1 VHDDSRLPIG
11 VVEGLRLDGRKLR
24 GLARFGNS
32 VRAREVFADVVDH
45 IVNAVSVGYRYLD
58 EGVREGPRGLRF
70 RWQPL
75 EASAVPIAADPN
87 AGFNRKGNTMHQRS
101 DDSNDDARQ
110 NRAERALAQRQK
122 IDEQFAA
129 LPGDDIEA
137 FRQHVRELEG
147 EYELGELAVLRSLG
161 PIKQAYETWRHT
173 AIRNLASMWQDQGN
187 ATEINKRAAAAALNP
202 QMTVDTFRKEILRM
216 ISTNSQIDTGQLEAD
231 RLAYGAA
238 ARVSER
244 HSPLTHIQGKD
255 AEARAYQAGMFF
267 RHLVGDGRATSWCRD
282 KGLLQERALGTGV
295 FSAGGALV
303 PEPMA
308 NEILV
313 LQESFGVFRQ
323 FARQW
328 PMDSG
333 SLSIPVK
340 TAGLNV
346 TSLGEGAVTPTSDPA
361 FSNVMLVAKEFGGGA
376 RVHRNLIEDS
386 PIALGDFIIG
396 EFAHSLAEAEDGC
409 GFIGTGISSYGGM
422 QGINFLLEDGSHAGG
437 VVAASSG
444 HDTFPEIDVSDLVS
458 LMGRCPEYARAGAAW
473 YLSSTAR
480 DTIFMRLMMGSGG
493 NTLDAMRSGVGE
505 SFMGYPVRVSQK
517 FPAGAS
523 TVYNNEVI
531 CLFGNLSLSS
541 AFGARRGVQ
550 VDIDSSRFVEYREIY
565 FQATERFDVVNHH
578 VGTATEAGPIVGLVG
593 TT

>member
-1 VHDDSRLPIG
+1 
-11 VVEGLRLDGRKLR
+11 
-24 GLARFGNS
+24 
-32 VRAREVFADVVDH
+32 
-45 IVNAVSVGYRYLD
+45 
-58 EGVREGPRGLRF
+58 
-70 RWQPL
+70 
-75 EASAVPIAADPN
+75 
-87 AGFNRKGNTMHQRS
+87 
-101 DDSNDDARQ
+101 
-110 NRAERALAQRQK
+110 
-122 IDEQFAA
+122 
-129 LPGDDIEA
+129 
-137 FRQHVRELEG
+137 
-147 EYELGELAVLRSLG
+147 
-161 PIKQAYETWRHT
+161 
-173 AIRNLASMWQDQGN
+173 
-187 ATEINKRAAAAALNP
+187 
-202 QMTVDTFRKEILRM
+202 
-216 ISTNSQIDTGQLEAD
+216 
-231 RLAYGAA
+231 
-238 ARVSER
+238 
-244 HSPLTHIQGKD
+244 
-255 AEARAYQAGMFF
+255 
-267 RHLVGDGRATSWCRD
+267 
-282 KGLLQERALGTGV
+282 
-295 FSAGGALV
+295 
-303 PEPMA
+303 
-308 NEILV
+308 
-313 LQESFGVFRQ
+313 
-323 FARQW
+323 
-328 PMDSG
+328 
-333 SLSIPVK
+333 
-340 TAGLNV
+340 
-346 TSLGEGAVTPTSDPA
+346 
-361 FSNVMLVAKEFGGGA
+361 
-376 RVHRNLIEDS
+376 LIEDS

-409 GFIGTGISSYGGM
+409 GFIGTGISTYAGM

-444 HDTFPEIDVSDLVS
+444 HDTFPEIDVTDLVS